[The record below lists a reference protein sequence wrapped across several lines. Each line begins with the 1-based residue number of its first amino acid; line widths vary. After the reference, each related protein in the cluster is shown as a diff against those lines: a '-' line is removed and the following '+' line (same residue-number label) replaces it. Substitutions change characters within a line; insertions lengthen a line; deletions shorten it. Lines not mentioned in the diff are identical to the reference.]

1 MFVTASNKRF
11 FKELS
16 KLMIPIAFQS
26 FMLAAV
32 AASDS
37 IMLGIVS
44 QDALSAV
51 SLASKIQFVQNIGIA
66 GLVGGGMVLSSQYL
80 GKDDKGTVGKIFS
93 AILRYAIIICIIFW
107 ALSFFIPTGLMTIF
121 TDVPEMIEIGAKYL
135 RISSWSYLIIGV
147 TQCYL
152 MMLKTT
158 NRATKSAIVSSIA
171 VVINIIL
178 NAFFI
183 FGLFGIPKM
192 EAEGAALATIIARV
206 IELVL
211 ALVIFKRSKCL
222 EYNVLDLF
230 KFNVSLEKEFW
241 KVSKNLIFNELVWGA
256 GITIYSI
263 VIGHLGN
270 DVTAS
275 NSIASVVKDLVT
287 SLCRGIGVGG
297 GIMIGY
303 KLGRN
308 DFDGAKYDGDKLLK
322 ISFIYGLVCAV
333 IILISTPIV
342 MATMQ
347 LSEVAMY
354 YLLIMLIICSVY
366 MIAKSINIA
375 VINGIFYSGGDSK
388 FDAYSLGATMWGII
402 IPLALLGTFVFSWP
416 VLVIY
421 LIISLDEI
429 IKIPWVL
436 HHYRKYK
443 WLNNITKASA
453 D

>member
-1 MFVTASNKRF
+1 MLVKAENKRF

-51 SLASKIQFVQNIGIA
+51 SLASKIQFVQNIGIS

-80 GKDDKGTVGKIFS
+80 GKSDTNTVGKIFS
-93 AILRYAIIICIIFW
+93 SILRYAVIICLIFF
-107 ALSFFIPTGLMTIF
+107 AISFFIPTGLMKIF
-121 TDVPEMIEIGAKYL
+121 TDDPVMIEIGAKYL
-135 RISSWSYLIIGV
+135 KISSFSYLIIGI

-158 NRATKSAIVSSIA
+158 NKAVKSATVSSIA

-178 NAFFI
+178 NAVFI
-183 FGLFGIPKM
+183 FGIFGLPKM
-192 EAEGAALATIIARV
+192 EAEGAALATVIARI
-206 IELVL
+206 IELIL
-211 ALVIFKRSKCL
+211 AIVIFKQSKCL
-222 EYNVLDLF
+222 DYSILDVF
-230 KFNVSLEKEFW
+230 KFDGKLEKEFW
-241 KVSKNLIFNELVWGA
+241 KVSKNLIFNEFVWGA

-270 DVTAS
+270 DATAS

-308 DFDGAKYDGDKLLK
+308 DFDGAKSDGDKLLK
-322 ISFIYGLVCAV
+322 ISFIYGLICAG
-333 IILISTPIV
+333 IILVTTPIV
-342 MATMQ
+342 MATMN
-347 LSEVAMY
+347 LTDKAMD

-388 FDAYSLGATMWGII
+388 FDAYSLGVTMWGII
-402 IPLALLGTFVFSWP
+402 IPLSLLGTFVLSWP

-436 HHYRKYK
+436 HHYKKYK
-443 WLNNITKASA
+443 WLKNITK
-453 D
+453 

>member
-1 MFVTASNKRF
+1 MLLSENRSF

-37 IMLGIVS
+37 IMLGFVN

-51 SLASKIQFVQNIGIA
+51 SLASKIQFVQNIGIS

-80 GKDDKGTVGKIFS
+80 GKNDTNTVGKIFS
-93 AILRYAIIICIIFW
+93 SILRYSVLICIIFW
-107 ALSFFIPTGLMTIF
+107 AISFFIPNGLMRIF
-121 TDVPEMIEIGAKYL
+121 TTDEVMIEIGAKYL
-135 RISSWSYLIIGV
+135 KISSWSYLIIGV

-152 MMLKTT
+152 MLFKTT
-158 NRATKSAIVSSIA
+158 NKAIYSATVSSIA
-171 VVINIIL
+171 VVINIVL
-178 NAFFI
+178 NAVFI
-183 FGLFGIPKM
+183 FGFDL
-192 EAEGAALATIIARV
+192 EAEGTAIATVIARI
-206 IELVL
+206 IELIL
-211 ALVIFKRSKCL
+211 AIILFKKSKCL
-222 EYNVLDLF
+222 DHSIKEIV
-230 KFNVSLEKEFW
+230 KFDKSLEKEFW
-241 KVSKNLIFNELVWGA
+241 KVSKNLIFNEIVWGA

-270 DVTAS
+270 DATAS

-308 DFDGAKYDGDKLLK
+308 DFDEAKSDGDKLVK
-322 ISFIYGLVCAV
+322 VSFIYGLICAG
-333 IILISTPIV
+333 IILITIPIV
-342 MATMQ
+342 MNTMKLTDQ
-347 LSEVAMY
+347 AMD

-388 FDAYSLGATMWGII
+388 FDAYSLGVTMWGII
-402 IPLALLGTFVFSWP
+402 IPLSLLGTFVLSWP
-416 VLVIY
+416 VIVIY

-436 HHYRKYK
+436 FHYRKYK
-443 WLNNITKASA
+443 WLKNITK
-453 D
+453 

>member
-1 MFVTASNKRF
+1 MLLSENRSF

-37 IMLGIVS
+37 IMLGFVN

-51 SLASKIQFVQNIGIA
+51 SLASKIQFVQNIGIS

-80 GKDDKGTVGKIFS
+80 GKNDTNTVGKIFS
-93 AILRYAIIICIIFW
+93 SILRYSVLICIIFW
-107 ALSFFIPTGLMTIF
+107 AISFFIPTGLMRIF
-121 TDVPEMIEIGAKYL
+121 TTDEVMIEIGAKYL
-135 RISSWSYLIIGV
+135 KISSWSYLIIGV

-152 MMLKTT
+152 MLFKTT
-158 NRATKSAIVSSIA
+158 NKAIYSATVSSIA
-171 VVINIIL
+171 VVINIVL
-178 NAFFI
+178 NAVFI
-183 FGLFGIPKM
+183 FGFDL
-192 EAEGAALATIIARV
+192 EAEGTAIATVIARI
-206 IELVL
+206 IELIL
-211 ALVIFKRSKCL
+211 AIILFKKSKCL
-222 EYNVLDLF
+222 DYFIKEIV
-230 KFNVSLEKEFW
+230 KFDKSLEKEFW
-241 KVSKNLIFNELVWGA
+241 KVSKNLIFNEIVWGA

-270 DVTAS
+270 DATAS

-308 DFDGAKYDGDKLLK
+308 DFDEAKSDGDKLVK
-322 ISFIYGLVCAV
+322 VSFIYGLICAG
-333 IILISTPIV
+333 IILITIPIV
-342 MATMQ
+342 MNTMKLTDQ
-347 LSEVAMY
+347 AMD

-388 FDAYSLGATMWGII
+388 FDAYSLGVTMWGII
-402 IPLALLGTFVFSWP
+402 IPLSLLGTFVLSWP
-416 VLVIY
+416 VIVIY

-436 HHYRKYK
+436 FHYRKYK
-443 WLNNITKASA
+443 WLKNITK
-453 D
+453 

>member
-1 MFVTASNKRF
+1 MSNEYKSF
-11 FKELS
+11 LKELS

-32 AASDS
+32 AACDS

-66 GLVGGGMVLSSQYL
+66 GLVGGGMVISSQYL
-80 GKDDKGTVGKIFS
+80 GKNDKEKVSNIFTI
-93 AILRYAIIICIIFW
+93 ILRYSVLICVLFW
-107 ALSFFIPTGLMTIF
+107 ALSFFIPTTLMRVF
-121 TDVPEMIEIGAKYL
+121 TNDSIMIEIGAKYL
-135 RISSWSYLIIGV
+135 KISSWSYLIVGI

-152 MMLKTT
+152 MILKTL
-158 NRATKSAIVSSIA
+158 NKAVSSAVVSSIA
-171 VVINIIL
+171 VVINIVL
-178 NAFFI
+178 NAVFI
-183 FGLFGIPKM
+183 FGLLGFSKM
-192 EAEGAALATIIARV
+192 EAQGAALATVIARI

-211 ALVIFKRSKCL
+211 ALIVFKKGKFIKYKIIDIFK
-222 EYNVLDLF
+222 LDFL
-230 KFNVSLEKEFW
+230 LEKEFW
-241 KVSKNLIFNELVWGA
+241 KVTRNLIFNEFVWGA

-270 DVTAS
+270 DATAA

-303 KLGRN
+303 KLGCN
-308 DFDGAKYDGDKLLK
+308 DFTNAKVYGDRLLK
-322 ISFIYGLVCAV
+322 ISFIYGLVCAA
-333 IILISTPIV
+333 IILIVSPFV
-342 MATMQ
+342 LNTMV
-347 LSEVAMY
+347 LTDTAMN

-375 VINGIFYSGGDSK
+375 VINGIFYAGGDSK
-388 FDAYSLGATMWGII
+388 FDAYSLGVTMWGII
-402 IPLALLGTFVFSWP
+402 IPLALIGTFLVSWP

-421 LIISLDEI
+421 FIISMDEV

-436 HHYRKYK
+436 KHYKKYK
-443 WLNNITKASA
+443 WIKNITK
-453 D
+453 

>member
-1 MFVTASNKRF
+1 MTNKGF

-32 AASDS
+32 AASDT

-44 QDALSAV
+44 QDALAAV

-80 GKDDKGTVGKIFS
+80 GKNDKATVGNIFT
-93 AILRYAIIICIIFW
+93 IMLRYSILICIIFW
-107 ALSFFIPTGLMTIF
+107 AISFFIPTQLMHIF
-121 TDVPEMIEIGAKYL
+121 TNDSIMIEIGAKYL
-135 RISSWSYLIIGV
+135 KISSWSYLIIGI

-152 MMLKTT
+152 MMLKTA
-158 NRATKSAIVSSIA
+158 NKALSSAVVSSIA

-178 NAFFI
+178 NALFI
-183 FGLFGIPKM
+183 FGLFNIPKM
-192 EAEGAALATIIARV
+192 EAEGAALATVIARI
-206 IELVL
+206 IELLL
-211 ALVIFKRSKCL
+211 ALIIFKGSKCL
-222 EYNVLDLF
+222 KYNVLNIF
-230 KFNVSLEKEFW
+230 KLDFKLEKEFF
-241 KVSKNLIFNELVWGA
+241 KVSKNLILNEFIWGA

-263 VIGHLGN
+263 IIGHLGSEA
-270 DVTAS
+270 TAA

-303 KLGRN
+303 RLGKS
-308 DFDGAKYDGDKLLK
+308 DFDNAKACGDKLVK
-322 ISFIYGLVCAV
+322 ISFIYGLISAA
-333 IILISTPIV
+333 IILIATPIV
-342 MATMQ
+342 INTMV
-347 LSEVAMY
+347 LTDTASY

-375 VINGIFYSGGDSK
+375 IINGIFYSGGDSR
-388 FDAYSLGATMWGII
+388 FDAYSLGVTMWGII
-402 IPLALLGTFVFSWP
+402 IPLALLGAFVFSWH

-421 LIISLDEI
+421 LIISMDEV

-436 HHYRKYK
+436 KHYKKYK
-443 WLNNITKASA
+443 WLKNITK
-453 D
+453 

>member
-1 MFVTASNKRF
+1 VRTEKEIFLR
-11 FKELS
+11 ELS

-80 GKDDKGTVGKIFS
+80 GKSDKVTVGNIFT
-93 AILRYAIIICIIFW
+93 IMLRYAMLICILFW
-107 ALSFFIPTGLMTIF
+107 AISFFIPTTLMKVF
-121 TDVPEMIEIGAKYL
+121 TNDITMIEIGAKYL
-135 RISSWSYLIIGV
+135 KISSWSYLIIGI

-152 MMLKTT
+152 MMLKTS
-158 NRATKSAIVSSIA
+158 NKALSSAVVSSIA
-171 VVINIIL
+171 VVVNIIL
-178 NAFFI
+178 NAVFI
-183 FGLFGIPKM
+183 FGLFNIPKM
-192 EAEGAALATIIARV
+192 SAEGAALATVLARI
-206 IELVL
+206 IELIL
-211 ALVIFKRSKCL
+211 ALIIFKKSKCL
-222 EYNVLDLF
+222 DYSLINVIKLDS
-230 KFNVSLEKEFW
+230 NLEKEFW
-241 KVSKNLIFNELVWGA
+241 KVSKNLIFNEIIWGA

-270 DVTAS
+270 DATAA

-303 KLGRN
+303 RLGCN
-308 DFDGAKYDGDKLLK
+308 DFDNAKVYGDRLVK
-322 ISFIYGLVCAV
+322 ISFIYGLVCAA
-333 IILISTPIV
+333 IILVSIPLV
-342 MATMQ
+342 LNTMV
-347 LSEVAMY
+347 LTDVAMD

-366 MIAKSINIA
+366 MIAKSLNIA
-375 VINGIFYSGGDSK
+375 IINGIFHAGGDSK
-388 FDAYSLGATMWGII
+388 FDAYSLGVTMWGII
-402 IPLALLGTFVFSWP
+402 IPLALLGTFLLSWP
-416 VLVIY
+416 VLLIY

-429 IKIPWVL
+429 IKVPWVL

-443 WLNNITKASA
+443 WLKNITK
-453 D
+453 

>member
-1 MFVTASNKRF
+1 MLLSENRSF

-37 IMLGIVS
+37 IMLGFVN

-51 SLASKIQFVQNIGIA
+51 SLASKIQFVQNIGIS

-80 GKDDKGTVGKIFS
+80 GKNDTNTVGKIFS
-93 AILRYAIIICIIFW
+93 SILRYSVLICIIFW
-107 ALSFFIPTGLMTIF
+107 AISFFIPTGLMRIF
-121 TDVPEMIEIGAKYL
+121 TTDEVMIGIGAKYL
-135 RISSWSYLIIGV
+135 KISSWSYLIIGV

-152 MMLKTT
+152 MLFKTT
-158 NRATKSAIVSSIA
+158 NKAIYSATVSSIA
-171 VVINIIL
+171 VVINIVL
-178 NAFFI
+178 NAVFI
-183 FGLFGIPKM
+183 FGFDL
-192 EAEGAALATIIARV
+192 EAEGTAIATVIARI
-206 IELVL
+206 IELIL
-211 ALVIFKRSKCL
+211 AIILFKKSKCL
-222 EYNVLDLF
+222 DYSIKEIV
-230 KFNVSLEKEFW
+230 KFDKSLEKEFW
-241 KVSKNLIFNELVWGA
+241 KVSKNLIFNEIVWGA

-270 DVTAS
+270 DATAS

-308 DFDGAKYDGDKLLK
+308 DFDEAKSDGDKLVK
-322 ISFIYGLVCAV
+322 VSFIYGLICAG
-333 IILISTPIV
+333 IILITIPIV
-342 MATMQ
+342 MNTMKLTDQ
-347 LSEVAMY
+347 AMD

-388 FDAYSLGATMWGII
+388 FDAYSLGVTMWGII
-402 IPLALLGTFVFSWP
+402 IPLSLLGTFVLSWP
-416 VLVIY
+416 VIVIY

-436 HHYRKYK
+436 FHYRKYK
-443 WLNNITKASA
+443 WLKNITK
-453 D
+453 

>member
-1 MFVTASNKRF
+1 MLVKAENKRF

-37 IMLGIVS
+37 IMLGLVS

-51 SLASKIQFVQNIGIA
+51 SLASKIQFVQNIGIS

-80 GKDDKGTVGKIFS
+80 GKDDKKTVGKIFS
-93 AILRYAIIICIIFW
+93 SILRYAIIICLIFF
-107 ALSFFIPTGLMTIF
+107 AISFFIPTTLMKIF
-121 TDVPEMIEIGAKYL
+121 TNDVVMIEIGAKYL
-135 RISSWSYLIIGV
+135 KISSFSYLIIGI

-152 MMLKTT
+152 MMLKTR
-158 NRATKSAIVSSIA
+158 NKAFKSALVSSIA
-171 VVINIIL
+171 VVINILL
-178 NAFFI
+178 NAIFI
-183 FGLFGIPKM
+183 FGIFGLPKM
-192 EAEGAALATIIARV
+192 EAEGAALATVIARI
-206 IELVL
+206 IELIL
-211 ALVIFKRSKCL
+211 AIIIFKQSKCL
-222 EYNVLDLF
+222 DYKVIDLF
-230 KFNVSLEKEFW
+230 KLEKELEKEFW
-241 KVSKNLIFNELVWGA
+241 KVSKNLIFNEFVWGA

-270 DVTAS
+270 DATAS

-308 DFDGAKYDGDKLLK
+308 DFDGAKSDGDKLLK
-322 ISFIYGLVCAV
+322 ISFIYGLICAG
-333 IILISTPIV
+333 IILITTPIV
-342 MATMQ
+342 MITMN
-347 LSEVAMY
+347 LTDRAME

-388 FDAYSLGATMWGII
+388 FDAYSLGVTMWGII
-402 IPLALLGTFVFSWP
+402 IPLSLLGTFVLSWP

-436 HHYRKYK
+436 HHYKKYK
-443 WLNNITKASA
+443 WLNNITK
-453 D
+453 

>member
-1 MFVTASNKRF
+1 MFVKADNKRF

-51 SLASKIQFVQNIGIA
+51 SLASKIQFVQNIGIS

-80 GKDDKGTVGKIFS
+80 GKSDSGTVGKIFS
-93 AILRYAIIICIIFW
+93 SILRYAVLICLIFF
-107 ALSFFIPTGLMTIF
+107 AISFFIPTGLMKIF
-121 TDVPEMIEIGAKYL
+121 TDDPVMIEIGAKYL
-135 RISSWSYLIIGV
+135 KISSFSYLIIGI

-158 NRATKSAIVSSIA
+158 NKAVKSATVSSIA

-178 NAFFI
+178 NAVFI
-183 FGLFGIPKM
+183 FGIFGLPKM
-192 EAEGAALATIIARV
+192 EAEGAALASVIARI
-206 IELVL
+206 IELIL
-211 ALVIFKRSKCL
+211 AIVIFKQSKCL
-222 EYNVLDLF
+222 EYSILDVF
-230 KFNVSLEKEFW
+230 KFDGKLEKEFW
-241 KVSKNLIFNELVWGA
+241 KVSKNLIFNEFVWGA

-270 DVTAS
+270 DATAS

-308 DFDGAKYDGDKLLK
+308 DFDGAKSDGDKLLK
-322 ISFIYGLVCAV
+322 ISFIYGLICAG
-333 IILISTPIV
+333 IILITTPIV
-342 MATMQ
+342 MATMN
-347 LSEVAMY
+347 LTDKAMD

-388 FDAYSLGATMWGII
+388 FDAYSLGVTMWGII
-402 IPLALLGTFVFSWP
+402 IPLSLLGTFVLSWP

-436 HHYRKYK
+436 HHYKKYK
-443 WLNNITKASA
+443 WLKNITK
-453 D
+453 

>member
-1 MFVTASNKRF
+1 MKSKF

-16 KLMIPIAFQS
+16 MLMIPIAFQS

-44 QDALSAV
+44 QDALAAV

-80 GKDDKGTVGKIFS
+80 GKNDKTTVSNIFTL
-93 AILRYAIIICIIFW
+93 ILRYSVLICIIFW
-107 ALSFFIPTGLMTIF
+107 GLSYFIPDSLMKVF
-121 TDVPEMIEIGAKYL
+121 TNDLNMINIGTKYL
-135 RISSWSYLIIGV
+135 KLSSWSYLVIGI

-152 MMLKTT
+152 MMLKTS
-158 NRATKSAIVSSIA
+158 NKALSSAIVSSIA

-178 NAFFI
+178 NAFLI
-183 FGLFGIPKM
+183 FGLFNLPKM
-192 EAEGAALATIIARV
+192 EAEGAALATVIARI
-206 IELVL
+206 IELIL
-211 ALVIFKRSKCL
+211 ALIVFKKSKCL
-222 EYNVLDLF
+222 DYDIISLF
-230 KFNVSLEKEFW
+230 KIDLELEKEFW
-241 KVSKNLIFNELVWGA
+241 RISKNLLFNEIVWGT
-256 GITIYSI
+256 GITVYSI
-263 VIGHLGN
+263 IIGHLGS
-270 DVTAS
+270 DATAA

-297 GIMIGY
+297 GILVGY
-303 KLGRN
+303 KLGCN
-308 DFDGAKYDGDKLLK
+308 DFKTAKQYGDKLVK
-322 ISFIYGLVCAV
+322 ISFIYGLVCATL
-333 IILISTPIV
+333 IILVMPIV
-342 MATMQ
+342 LNTME
-347 LSEVAMY
+347 LSELSLD
-354 YLLIMLIICSVY
+354 YLLGMLIICSVY

-388 FDAYSLGATMWGII
+388 FDAYSLGVTMWGII
-402 IPLALLGTFVFSWP
+402 IPLALIGTFICSWP

-436 HHYRKYK
+436 IHYRRYK
-443 WLNNITKASA
+443 WLKNITK
-453 D
+453 